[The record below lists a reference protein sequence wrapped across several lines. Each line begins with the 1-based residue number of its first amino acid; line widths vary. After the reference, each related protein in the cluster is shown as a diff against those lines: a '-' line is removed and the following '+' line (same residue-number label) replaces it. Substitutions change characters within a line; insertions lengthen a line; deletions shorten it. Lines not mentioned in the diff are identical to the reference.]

1 MADDT
6 SKMTD
11 AIGGYFGLADRDLEN
26 GRYPV
31 DGARVNTARNA
42 LEYILLQMLDAK
54 KVYLPLYTCEA
65 VIEPL
70 KRLQVSF
77 DFYHI
82 NMNLEMA
89 EDIPVEDG
97 TYVIVNNYFGVK
109 DAYVAQM
116 AEEYG
121 KHLIVDNAQ
130 ALFAPVLP
138 GVKAIYSARKFVGVA
153 DGGFAVGVSDVPL
166 LMYDEDITEH
176 NSHLQIRKEHGAEAG
191 FKDYQENEKRLDN
204 QPIRMMATSTRDI
217 LMHIDY
223 EKVIAKRRENYRILH
238 EALKEQNQLQLP
250 DIDSFACPMV
260 YPFLPKEDA
269 NLRQRLIEN
278 RIYVARYWPNVLDWC
293 RPRDIE
299 KTLAKDMIPLPV
311 DQRYG
316 EEEMKRI
323 IEIIKG

>member
-31 DGARVNTARNA
+31 EGARVNTARNA

-109 DAYVAQM
+109 DAYVTQM
-116 AEEYG
+116 AEKYG

-153 DGGFAVGVSDVPL
+153 DGGFAG
-166 LMYDEDITEH
+166 
-176 NSHLQIRKEHGAEAG
+176 GW
-191 FKDYQENEKRLDN
+191 YQD
-204 QPIRMMATSTRDI
+204 
-217 LMHIDY
+217 
-223 EKVIAKRRENYRILH
+223 
-238 EALKEQNQLQLP
+238 
-250 DIDSFACPMV
+250 
-260 YPFLPKEDA
+260 
-269 NLRQRLIEN
+269 
-278 RIYVARYWPNVLDWC
+278 
-293 RPRDIE
+293 
-299 KTLAKDMIPLPV
+299 
-311 DQRYG
+311 
-316 EEEMKRI
+316 
-323 IEIIKG
+323 

>member
-1 MADDT
+1 MADVT

-31 DGARVNTARNA
+31 EGVRVNTARNA
-42 LEYILLQMLDAK
+42 LEYILLQLPDVKM
-54 KVYLPLYTCEA
+54 VYLPLYTCEA
-65 VIEPL
+65 VLEPL
-70 KRLQVSF
+70 KRLPVSF
-77 DFYHI
+77 SFYQI
-82 NMNLEMA
+82 NMHLEMK
-89 EDIPVEDG
+89 DDVPVEEG

-116 AEEYG
+116 AEKYG
-121 KHLIVDNAQ
+121 KHMIVDNAQ

-166 LMYDEDITEH
+166 QMYDEDTTEH
-176 NSHLQIRKEHGAEAG
+176 DSHLLIRKEHGAEAG

-223 EKVIAKRRENYRILH
+223 EKVVARRRENYRILH
-238 EALKEQNQLQLP
+238 DALKDLNQLTLP
-250 DIDSFACPMV
+250 DMDSFACPMV
-260 YPFLPKEDA
+260 YPFLPKDDA
-269 NLRQRLIEN
+269 DLRKRLIDN
-278 RIYVARYWPNVLDWC
+278 RIYVARYWPNVLNWC

-299 KTLAKDMIPLPV
+299 ETLAKDMIPLPI

-316 EEEMKRI
+316 EEKMKKI
-323 IEIIKG
+323 LEIV

>member
-1 MADDT
+1 
-6 SKMTD
+6 MTD

-31 DGARVNTARNA
+31 EGARLNTARNA
-42 LEYILLQMLDAK
+42 LEYILLQLLDAK

-153 DGGFAVGVSDVPL
+153 DGGFAGGVSDVPL
-166 LMYDEDITEH
+166 LMYDEDVTEH
-176 NSHLQIRKEHGAEAG
+176 DSHLLIRKEHGAEAG

-238 EALKEQNQLQLP
+238 EALKDLNQLPLP

-299 KTLAKDMIPLPV
+299 KTLAKDMIPLPI

-316 EEEMKRI
+316 EEDMKKV
-323 IEIIKG
+323 IETIYGFCE